1 MNLSSPSTFFTA
13 VSILDKYFAA
23 KYQQRISI
31 EPESLYLLGMTVALM
46 SSKLEDVIAI
56 SLKTL
61 LDKAGHGRFTSKDVI
76 QTEADVLLTLGF
88 KL

>member
-1 MNLSSPSTFFTA
+1 
-13 VSILDKYFAA
+13 
-23 KYQQRISI
+23 
-31 EPESLYLLGMTVALM
+31 MTVALM

-61 LDKAGHGRFTSKDVI
+61 LDKAGHGRFTSKEVI